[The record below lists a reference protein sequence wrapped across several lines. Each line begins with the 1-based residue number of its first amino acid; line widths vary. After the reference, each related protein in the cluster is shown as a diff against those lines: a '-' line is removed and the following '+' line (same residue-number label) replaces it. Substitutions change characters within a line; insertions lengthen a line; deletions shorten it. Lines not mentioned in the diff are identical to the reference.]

1 MTPTNRHQQVEQ
13 ALTDLHHAGTR
24 VRIAAVAKHTG
35 IGRATLY
42 RHPELIAL
50 IHEHRTHTGTGLTL
64 TGLNTDIAHLP
75 PRHRSPRQ
83 TRPPPR
89 GTTPLPRTRPRDR
102 EQPLNHRKTNH
113 AE

>member
-13 ALTDLHHAGTR
+13 ALTDLHQSGTR

-50 IHEHRTHTGTGLTL
+50 IHEHRTHTGTDLTL
-64 TGLNTDIAHLP
+64 TGLNTDIAHLRIGIEALAERV
-75 PRHRSPRQ
+75 RHHEERLRYLE
-83 TRPPPR
+83 R
-89 GTTPLPRTRPRDR
+89 GRATGSNP
-102 EQPLNHRKTNH
+102 
-113 AE
+113 